1 MLHLLRSCN
10 LMLPTYG
17 DNFFICFF
25 FFFSHFSKG
34 LQRQE
39 VELQLQHGTHAL
51 FIVRVFLVGD
61 VAGLISGVP
70 LRVITIAHIS
80 NKVEEGT
87 LVGGRGRG

>member
-39 VELQLQHGTHAL
+39 VELQLQHGT
-51 FIVRVFLVGD
+51 RVGSGD
-61 VAGLISGVP
+61 
-70 LRVITIAHIS
+70 
-80 NKVEEGT
+80 NDET
-87 LVGGRGRG
+87 LERYQLLDQRY